1 MEEFPLFDVHLWF
14 LLVQAAASLKPGSVG
29 WAKNNGFPS
38 LKTSRF
44 RVSCAVISPS
54 STLYI
59 ILTVF
64 LLNDLK
70 LILTSSKTEFNL
82 FISIFFSLFL
92 ESFDLVLFSLVL
104 LILTRYEINRNAH
117 DLIGKARDR
126 GESY

>member
-1 MEEFPLFDVHLWF
+1 
-14 LLVQAAASLKPGSVG
+14 
-29 WAKNNGFPS
+29 
-38 LKTSRF
+38 
-44 RVSCAVISPS
+44 
-54 STLYI
+54 LYI

-82 FISIFFSLFL
+82 FISIFFFL

-104 LILTRYEINRNAH
+104 LILTRCEINCNVH

>member
-14 LLVQAAASLKPGSVG
+14 LLVQAAASLKPVSVG

-38 LKTSRF
+38 LKASRF

-82 FISIFFSLFL
+82 FISIFFFL

-104 LILTRYEINRNAH
+104 LILTRCEINCNVH